1 MEGGDTVRLVVVED
15 MNTEDPIVGVGVVDE
30 DLDDDKDDAL
40 VDDCAAD
47 TDAAAAS
54 LVRHHGDNTDGGHL
68 DVAVTMTR
76 LSNCCV
82 DVPSY

>member
-1 MEGGDTVRLVVVED
+1 MRLVVVED
-15 MNTEDPIVGVGVVDE
+15 MNTEDLVVGVDGVDE

-47 TDAAAAS
+47 TDAAAVS

-68 DVAVTMTR
+68 DVAVMMTR
-76 LSNCCV
+76 LSNWSV

>member
-1 MEGGDTVRLVVVED
+1 MRLVVVED
-15 MNTEDPIVGVGVVDE
+15 MNTEDPIVGVVVE
-30 DLDDDKDDAL
+30 EYLHDDKDDAL

-68 DVAVTMTR
+68 DVAVMMTR
-76 LSNCCV
+76 LSNCCE